1 MHNYLDEWLIP
12 SSSLQACQ
20 PNVCLVLD
28 MILKLGFIPNWLEL
42 EAAQI
47 VTYLGVVF
55 DLVEGSVRPTDAH
68 ILSFETST

>member
-1 MHNYLDEWLIP
+1 MHNYLDDWSIP

-47 VTYLGVVF
+47 FT
-55 DLVEGSVRPTDAH
+55 
-68 ILSFETST
+68 I